1 MGKLIISLAALA
13 ALSSAS
19 LAAQQGSP
27 GDGTDSDPPRVF
39 ENSKP
44 SNEAT
49 INNLDVNNDALATG
63 EVSKSSFDPFRL
75 QGSQIR

>member
-19 LAAQQGSP
+19 LAAQGSP
-27 GDGTDSDPPRVF
+27 GDGVDSDNPRVF

-44 SNEAT
+44 SNKAT
-49 INNLDVNNDALATG
+49 INNLDINNDALATG